1 MMPDT
6 PKKKSLQL
14 IIHLLG
20 WGYRIRG
27 FLFIFFRK
35 ELDRRLHRS
44 LSAIYLRTG
53 IIDDHFLFQL
63 LLSDR

>member
-1 MMPDT
+1 M
-6 PKKKSLQL
+6 
-14 IIHLLG
+14 
-20 WGYRIRG
+20 GYRIRDS
-27 FLFIFFRK
+27 FIFFRK

>member
-6 PKKKSLQL
+6 PKKKIFAINPTPSRM
-14 IIHLLG
+14 
-20 WGYRIRG
+20 GYRIRDS
-27 FLFIFFRK
+27 FIFFRK

>member
-20 WGYRIRG
+20 WGIVFG
-27 FLFIFFRK
+27 IPLFFFRK

>member
-6 PKKKSLQL
+6 PKKNLCNYHTPSR
-14 IIHLLG
+14 
-20 WGYRIRG
+20 WGYRIRDS
-27 FLFIFFRK
+27 FIFFRK
-35 ELDRRLHRS
+35 DSTAELHRS